1 MMETFKG
8 SQIHGVAGILL
19 TLALAYKLD
28 EARQR
33 NVLRSLDPEECYPIL
48 LLFFLPLHGKPFLEI
63 LKTALGVFYS
73 EVVNEALPG
82 SSKSLTKPGE
92 EESSGTISQATFL
105 YNYRARYFD
114 PSQGRFLQTD
124 PLGYQDSMNL
134 YQGMNM
140 NPVNFVDPWGEIRR
154 TKHGGVNYLADY
166 MNEVEYS
173 SETPWYNKLWYVAA
187 DTAGNTVSDMLS
199 LDIIADS
206 SIIMFDS
213 SYSAKERV
221 KAGAVGA
228 TVSVFDVIGGE
239 IVGKVVS
246 KLLLSKPVQ
255 WIANKA
261 IGSRWGRKTI
271 DFLTHDAVRVFKK
284 EIVKGDTFYRYVG
297 EKEAEYIR
305 RNGVVPNVNAEGESK
320 LIYFTNRK
328 YETAGRAKTYNQ
340 LPRKPK
346 YGVVIDS
353 SNVPNRTPFSRI
365 NPDANP
371 QWGLGGGVEATTPNP
386 IPVDALLIFILKGGR

>member
-1 MMETFKG
+1 
-8 SQIHGVAGILL
+8 
-19 TLALAYKLD
+19 
-28 EARQR
+28 
-33 NVLRSLDPEECYPIL
+33 
-48 LLFFLPLHGKPFLEI
+48 
-63 LKTALGVFYS
+63 
-73 EVVNEALPG
+73 
-82 SSKSLTKPGE
+82 
-92 EESSGTISQATFL
+92 
-105 YNYRARYFD
+105 
-114 PSQGRFLQTD
+114 
-124 PLGYQDSMNL
+124 
-134 YQGMNM
+134 M

-371 QWGLGGGVEATTPNP
+371 QWGLGGGVEATTPDP